1 MEQDNII
8 NNLSEHL
15 FWDVD
20 KANIDK
26 DKHQKFIIK
35 KVLQYGLYSDW
46 QELIKRYGLQKIIN
60 VSKDIR
66 DLDKKTLSFLTLI
79 GEVSKKEFLC
89 YNTKQSIPKH
99 WNF

>member
-1 MEQDNII
+1 MEQDHIL

-20 KANIDK
+20 KNNIDK
-26 DKHQKFIIK
+26 DKHQEFIIK
-35 KVLQYGLYSDW
+35 KVLQYGLFNDW
-46 QELIKRYGLQKIIN
+46 LELLKIYGLQEIIN
-60 VSKDIR
+60 TSKGIR
-66 DLDKKTLSFLTLI
+66 DLDKKTLSFLSLI